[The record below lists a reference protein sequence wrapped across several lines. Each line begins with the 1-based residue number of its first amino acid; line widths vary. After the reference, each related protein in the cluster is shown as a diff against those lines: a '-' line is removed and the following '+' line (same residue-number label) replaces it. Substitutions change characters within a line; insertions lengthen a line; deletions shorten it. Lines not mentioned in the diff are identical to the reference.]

1 MLATSLPMPPS
12 RASDFRQLPPFDVLP
27 DEELEALADRCPRV
41 SLLPGDVAISGDA
54 SSARICLL
62 VSGDFVERDVHGVS
76 GVVRAPTV
84 VGLAASLART
94 HPHELRARTAAEV
107 IYLDLE
113 EVLRLR
119 HEHPR
124 FADALTVSL
133 ASEAERTTAELR
145 ETLRRQEAGPFLG
158 AGARVAPGPYFTEPH
173 SLFAFFMR
181 DAPARIAARLPP
193 GLRPLPGLTDTW
205 LLVLHAQARR
215 VPEPPSPGAT
225 RGPSLSPPPAVDEV
239 TALVPCLGPRL
250 RPSLYV
256 AAMYTPGLFALLSAR
271 DIHGL
276 PARFGRIARTPQSFD
291 LVTGGELLAQA
302 SWNGET
308 TVDLASLLPG
318 LIPDVLG
325 QQLAR
330 TRLGSALSS
339 GWAQLRL
346 LGLALSRTSLGG
358 APLFVH
364 RQRGREVA
372 RAGDASGDRWAV
384 DQLVQVP
391 LQVRSFEGM
400 RALDQPR
407 VELAGEIDGLA
418 GRAMAAVTARA
429 SFTWGAARERVDYT
443 ARSLF

>member
-1 MLATSLPMPPS
+1 MPPS
-12 RASDFRQLPPFDVLP
+12 RASDFHQLSPFDVLP
-27 DEELEALADRCPRV
+27 EEELEALALACPRV
-41 SLLPGDVAISGDA
+41 ALLPGDVAISGNA
-54 SSARICLL
+54 PAARICLL
-62 VSGDFVERDVHGVS
+62 LSGDFVERDVHGVT

-94 HPHELRARTAAEV
+94 HPHELRARTAAQI
-107 IYLDLE
+107 IYLDVE
-113 EVLRLR
+113 QVQRLR
-119 HEHPR
+119 QAHPR
-124 FADALTVSL
+124 FADSLTTEL

-173 SLFAFFMR
+173 SVVAFFMR
-181 DAPARIAARLPP
+181 DAPARIAARLPA

-205 LLVLHAQARR
+205 LLVLHAQSRR

-225 RGPSLSPPPAVDEV
+225 RASALSPLPAVDEV

-276 PARFGRIARTPQSFD
+276 PARFGRIHRTPQSFD
-291 LVTGGELLAQA
+291 LLTGGELLAQGSWQGEA
-302 SWNGET
+302 SVE
-308 TVDLASLLPG
+308 LAGLIPG

-325 QQLAR
+325 RPFAG
-330 TRLGSALSS
+330 TRFGSALSS

-358 APLFVH
+358 VPLFVH

-372 RAGDASGDRWAV
+372 RAGDASADRWAV
-384 DQLVQVP
+384 DQLVQIP
-391 LQVRSFEGM
+391 LQVRSFETM
-400 RALDQPR
+400 RALEQPR

-418 GRAMAAVTARA
+418 GRAMAGVSARA

-443 ARSLF
+443 SRSLF